1 MEEMPKRQKKRAKRG
16 PQPPERRFR
25 LYPEHREKIDPEAI
39 AEMYMN
45 IATRMVAE
53 QEGKIVDPAI
63 LDYQTMLANA
73 ESNLPRNKEKTG

>member
-1 MEEMPKRQKKRAKRG
+1 MPKRKRKRAKKS
-16 PQPPERRFR
+16 PQPPTRSFR
-25 LYPEHREKIDPEAI
+25 LIPEPREKIDPEAI
-39 AEMYMN
+39 AEMYLN

-53 QEGKIVDPAI
+53 KEGRLVDPAI